1 MSMSDSEAVDQN
13 DGDFADDGDMIFG
26 YGSRRNPPPDP
37 AAINAEC
44 WAAADEAAQ
53 QVVNCIHPTLDSEK
67 EREEVID
74 YVRRLFKHGLDCEVF
89 PYGSVP
95 LKTYLPFG
103 DIDLTTLRSPN
114 IQGSLAHDVIALLQG
129 EEQNENAEYEVK
141 DTQFIDAEV
150 KIVKCIVRGMVTD
163 ISFNQLGGLHSLCF
177 LEQVDC
183 LVGKNHLFKRSIILV
198 KAWCYYE
205 SRTLGAHHGLIST
218 YALETL
224 VLYIFHLF
232 NSSLN
237 GPLEV
242 LYRFLECFGQFDW
255 ETYCISLQGPVCLSS
270 LPDIVVEMPEN
281 GPKNLMLSEEFLKNC
296 KELFSIPS
304 RGGLETKP
312 KAFQRKHLN
321 IIDPLKENNNL
332 GRSVNK
338 GNFYRIRSAFKYGA
352 QKLGQV
358 LLQPRDKVADGVSEF
373 FGNTLARHGQH
384 WALTF
389 GDIKTLGAS
398 SSLNDNRVENISH
411 ALREMGLTRTGGDS
425 EALNPLADLT
435 GNYDSHIRCLQY
447 AQLCQGF
454 ALSTPPLSD
463 PPPSPS
469 WIQNENPQDTVSLSM
484 PHGQNQFLRVN
495 LNSVFV
501 EPPMHPAADSALPA
515 LAFGCEGTMQYAQ
528 RCQGFA
534 SPTPTL
540 SIPPPSP
547 SRIQNKKPQD
557 TALSNPPTSSSL
569 IQNKKP
575 RDAVSRSMPHGQNQ
589 FSHANLNSNL
599 VEPPMDPMDP
609 AADSTLTAFA
619 FGYEGTMQ
627 YAQQCQ
633 GSASSTPALS
643 VPPTLPSR
651 IQNKKL
657 QDTVLSVPPPSPSR
671 IQNKKPQDSALSVP
685 PPSPSRIQ
693 NKKPQDSALSVPPP
707 LPSRN
712 QNKKPQDSGSR
723 SMPHGENQFSRV
735 NLNPEFVEPPMHT
748 AANSALP
755 AFTFGSEG
763 TMRNARRNT
772 CFPDMSRRNELTPT
786 SLGSNNSTNGT
797 REVRQAQSRIQGRR
811 SGTRSESPRSVG
823 DDNHS
828 NDSSSS
834 SYRIEF
840 GTIGDLAEDLISDPS
855 LSSGSTRGFS
865 QEAQGSKAVPKKDR

>member
-13 DGDFADDGDMIFG
+13 DGDFAADGDMIFS
-26 YGSRRNPPPDP
+26 YGSRRKPPPNP

-53 QVVNCIHPTLDSEK
+53 QVVNCIHPTLNSEK
-67 EREEVID
+67 ERKEVID

-114 IQGSLAHDVIALLQG
+114 IQGSLAHDVIDLLQG

-141 DTQFIDAEV
+141 ETQFIDAEV

-163 ISFNQLGGLHSLCF
+163 ISFNQLGGLHTLCF

-205 SRTLGAHHGLIST
+205 SRTLGAHRGLIST

-255 ETYCISLQGPVCLSS
+255 ETYCISLQGPVCISS

-281 GPKNLMLSEEFLKNC
+281 GPTNLMLSEEFLKNC
-296 KELFSIPS
+296 KELFSFPS

-373 FGNTLARHGQH
+373 FKNTLTRHGH
-384 WALTF
+384 KYGSNIRHCALTF
-389 GDIKTLGAS
+389 GDIKASGAS
-398 SSLNDNRVENISH
+398 SNLNDNRVENLSH
-411 ALREMGLTRTGGDS
+411 ALREMGLTGTGGDS
-425 EALNPLADLT
+425 EALNPLADLA
-435 GNYDSHIRCLQY
+435 GDYDSHIRCLQY

-454 ALSTPPLSD
+454 ALSTPALSD

-469 WIQNENPQDTVSLSM
+469 WIQNENPQDTVSLSL
-484 PHGQNQFLRVN
+484 PPGQNQFLRVN

-501 EPPMHPAADSALPA
+501 EPPMHPASDSALPTM
-515 LAFGCEGTMQYAQ
+515 AFGSEGTMQYAQ

-534 SPTPTL
+534 SPTPAL

-557 TALSNPPTSSSL
+557 P
-569 IQNKKP
+569 
-575 RDAVSRSMPHGQNQ
+575 V
-589 FSHANLNSNL
+589 
-599 VEPPMDPMDP
+599 
-609 AADSTLTAFA
+609 
-619 FGYEGTMQ
+619 
-627 YAQQCQ
+627 
-633 GSASSTPALS
+633 
-643 VPPTLPSR
+643 
-651 IQNKKL
+651 
-657 QDTVLSVPPPSPSR
+657 
-671 IQNKKPQDSALSVP
+671 
-685 PPSPSRIQ
+685 
-693 NKKPQDSALSVPPP
+693 LSVPPP

-723 SMPHGENQFSRV
+723 SMPHGENRFSHV
-735 NLNPEFVEPPMHT
+735 NLNPEFVEPSMHP
-748 AANSALP
+748 AADSALP

-786 SLGSNNSTNGT
+786 SLRSNNSMNDTC
-797 REVRQAQSRIQGRR
+797 EVRQAQSRIRGRR
-811 SGTRSESPRSVG
+811 SDSRSESPRSVG

-855 LSSGSTRGFS
+855 LSWGSTRGFS
-865 QEAQGSKAVPKKDR
+865 QEAQGSKAVPKKER